1 MPVALGK
8 QTRRVRFDMVYPF
21 IVIIAVFV
29 LLYWLL
35 KINKEYYVLAFF
47 ARRARAT
54 DGRFVDNI
62 APILKGNTI
71 FGNVFDLCGKDDA
84 GTFRYYRDAA
94 LEMGK
99 SYLIYACGS
108 PMFNIIDPVNAEF
121 VLSNP
126 TLITKSIDYDFM
138 QPALH
143 KGLLTSSGKKWHTR
157 RKMITP
163 TFKHN
168 VLVQFEEIFRAESQK
183 FVKQFDHQEESI
195 VSLPELIPRFSLN
208 SICETAMGINLDD
221 MTERGDRYRESMK
234 MFEKCFVKTF
244 TNPLH
249 YYGAIYKL
257 FPINE
262 NIPYLKVVHDFTNDI
277 IAKRQILLEEELN
290 ERRCHQ
296 LPDDDIYVN
305 KKRRFAM
312 LDTLICAEK
321 DGLIDHA
328 GICEEVNTLMFG
340 GFDPSSI
347 ALMFTIFNLSLYEDM
362 QELCYQEILEHIHDH
377 NNLDINQLSNLKY
390 LERFIKETLRLFPPV
405 PIIGRQTSE
414 ETVLPNGLI
423 LPTGSQ
429 IIMHVFDLHRNPK
442 YWDQP
447 DVFDPDRFLP
457 QNSVKRHAY
466 AYIPFSMGL
475 RNCLAQQYFMIL
487 IKTLLCFILKKFKI
501 LPVTHSE
508 DLVFHMGLTLRV
520 ENNIKVKFV
529 LRNK

>member
-377 NNLDINQLSNLKY
+377 NNLDINQLSN
-390 LERFIKETLRLFPPV
+390 R
-405 PIIGRQTSE
+405 RQTSE